1 MRYYSDKLNKIFK
14 TEEELTAAEK
24 EFDDLNAK
32 KEKEKNELLVT
43 KKEMAAEIEK
53 ANLSIEEA
61 MENYAK
67 VYKEAEEIVN
77 KAKSEAAELLKPAKK
92 NIREAQYN
100 KYEKV
105 KQFNNKYGP
114 YSVSYTGEKAY
125 NEFKRSSDW
134 FNYLLNEFFYI

>member
-53 ANLSIEEA
+53 ATLSIEEA
-61 MENYAK
+61 MESYAK

-77 KAKSEAAELLKPAKK
+77 KAKSAAAEQRDVLYA
-92 NIREAQYN
+92 
-100 KYEKV
+100 
-105 KQFNNKYGP
+105 
-114 YSVSYTGEKAY
+114 
-125 NEFKRSSDW
+125 
-134 FNYLLNEFFYI
+134 

>member
-14 TEEELTAAEK
+14 TEEELTA
-24 EFDDLNAK
+24 
-32 KEKEKNELLVT
+32 
-43 KKEMAAEIEK
+43 
-53 ANLSIEEA
+53 
-61 MENYAK
+61 
-67 VYKEAEEIVN
+67 EEIVN
-77 KAKSEAAELLKPAKK
+77 KAKSEAAELLKPAKEQ
-92 NIREAQYN
+92 IREAQYN

-134 FNYLLNEFFYI
+134 FNYLLNEFFYS